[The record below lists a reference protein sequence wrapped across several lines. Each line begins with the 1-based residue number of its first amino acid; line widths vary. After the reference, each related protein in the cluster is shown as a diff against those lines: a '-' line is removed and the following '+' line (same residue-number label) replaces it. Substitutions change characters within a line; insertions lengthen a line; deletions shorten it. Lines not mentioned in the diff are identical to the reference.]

1 MFKEYIKQLGNR
13 VGVAFNSK
21 YLMYVMPKCP
31 EADALEIITEDELL
45 LVTEKASFLTLIK
58 DKLIKCDELP

>member
-1 MFKEYIKQLGNR
+1 M
-13 VGVAFNSK
+13 AFNSK

-31 EADALEIITEDELL
+31 EADALEVITEDELL